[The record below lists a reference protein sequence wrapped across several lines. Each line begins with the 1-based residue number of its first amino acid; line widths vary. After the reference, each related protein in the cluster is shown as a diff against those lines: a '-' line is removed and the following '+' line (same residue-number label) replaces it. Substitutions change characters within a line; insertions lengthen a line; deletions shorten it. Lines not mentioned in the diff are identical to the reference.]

1 MRTRYARNLREL
13 CFNLKNRV
21 THKPVQP
28 SQMIDFFFFK
38 KLEKE
43 AQ

>member
-1 MRTRYARNLREL
+1 MRTRYVRNLKEL
-13 CFNLKNRV
+13 CFNSENRV
-21 THKPVQP
+21 TYKPVQP
-28 SQMIDFFFFK
+28 DQMIDFFFFK